1 MLSPEFSISLSES
14 DFGHIDPF
22 LTQVGASLIPKNPKS
37 SNFGKFFLPFQNW
50 PEKQNIDIFRQRIF
64 QKMAKSNSKFQ
75 SWKMNIV
82 KNVFS
87 YRNQR
92 KIVI

>member
-50 PEKQNIDIFRQRIF
+50 PEKQNIDIFRPRIF
-64 QKMAKSNSKFQ
+64 HKWRNSKFQ
-75 SWKMNIV
+75 IWKIKIV

-87 YRNQR
+87 
-92 KIVI
+92 KSA